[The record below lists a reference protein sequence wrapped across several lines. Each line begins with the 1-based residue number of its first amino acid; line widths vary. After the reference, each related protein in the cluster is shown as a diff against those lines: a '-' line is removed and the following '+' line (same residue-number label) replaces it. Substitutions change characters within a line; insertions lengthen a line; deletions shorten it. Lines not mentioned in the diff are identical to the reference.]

1 MPFYTLKCIILP
13 RQAGDKHPTLKSHF
27 KKEEVCVFLTA
38 DAGWAPGVDYTSS
51 SLQALVDAQNIAFAD
66 RNKYMG
72 DSDFIDLPVP
82 APFFKPA
89 TSRKWGN
96 QSRFGSES
104 ED

>member
-1 MPFYTLKCIILP
+1 M
-13 RQAGDKHPTLKSHF
+13 
-27 KKEEVCVFLTA
+27 VCVFLTA

-82 APFFKPA
+82 APLFIRPQRPKTGRPLPI
-89 TSRKWGN
+89 WI
-96 QSRFGSES
+96 
-104 ED
+104 